1 MLGEGGGFQPI
12 HYPVATFY
20 AASMGEDGYAEYY
33 GRYYPELVYLN
44 GMLYGGTNE
53 WMSCRERG
61 FLTDAY
67 FCWDLYPQAIRDYF
81 THEQV
86 QELVDSYQVMLTAEE
101 LHAGLDRFLEE
112 TEQEN

>member
-1 MLGEGGGFQPI
+1 
-12 HYPVATFY
+12 
-20 AASMGEDGYAEYY
+20 MGEDGYAEYY

-44 GMLYGGTNE
+44 GMLYGGTND
-53 WMSCRERG
+53 WISCRERG

-67 FCWDLYPQAIRDYF
+67 FCWDLYPQAIQDYF